1 METKNI
7 TQSAAIAALICVAGM
22 LAIYVGPIPL
32 LLATGAVC
40 LAGLVLGQKKDT
52 IAEKLHLLIEKGRKE
67 MKTKDMTL
75 IAMMAALICVAG
87 PLTIPVGPI
96 PLSLATFAVYLAG
109 SVLGSKKGTIAV
121 GLYLMIGIIG
131 VPVFSGFS
139 GGFQKLAGVTGGY
152 LVGYLPCAYMSG
164 EGAEKRE
171 RIGWWYHPLMMIAG
185 TALLYLVGTVNFM
198 LHTGNGLGAAL
209 ALCVVPF
216 LIGDAVKIAGATLI
230 TQTLKKAISVR
241 MKNEK

>member
-1 METKNI
+1 MEQRENEQENENI
-7 TQSAAIAALICVAGM
+7 GYDNDRCDGGIDLRGGTADDSRRTDSAVPGDFRGLPGRICAG
-22 LAIYVGPIPL
+22 
-32 LLATGAVC
+32 T
-40 LAGLVLGQKKDT
+40 
-52 IAEKLHLLIEKGRKE
+52 
-67 MKTKDMTL
+67 
-75 IAMMAALICVAG
+75 
-87 PLTIPVGPI
+87 
-96 PLSLATFAVYLAG
+96 
-109 SVLGSKKGTIAV
+109 KKGTIAV
-121 GLYLMIGIIG
+121 GLYLLIGIIG

-216 LIGDAVKIAGATLI
+216 LIGDAVKIAAAALLTVPVRKAVKLI
-230 TQTLKKAISVR
+230 
-241 MKNEK
+241 KN

>member
-1 METKNI
+1 M
-7 TQSAAIAALICVAGM
+7 
-22 LAIYVGPIPL
+22 
-32 LLATGAVC
+32 
-40 LAGLVLGQKKDT
+40 
-52 IAEKLHLLIEKGRKE
+52 
-67 MKTKDMTL
+67 
-75 IAMMAALICVAG
+75 
-87 PLTIPVGPI
+87 GPI
-96 PLSLATFAVYLAG
+96 PLSLVTFAVYLAG

-152 LVGYLPCAYMSG
+152 LVGYLPCAYLSG
-164 EGAEKRE
+164 VGAEKRDSM
-171 RIGWWYHPLMMIAG
+171 GWWFHTLMMLAG
-185 TALLYLVGTVNFM
+185 TVLLYTIGTVNFM

-209 ALCVVPF
+209 SLCVIPF
-216 LIGDAVKIAGATLI
+216 LPGDAVKVAGATLI